1 MMTKQAIS
9 LRLGLVLF
17 ATIALGG
24 AASAQ
29 NAVEELYRG
38 RQINLIIGYGPGG
51 GYDMVGR
58 LLARRLG
65 RYLPG
70 HPTIVAQNMPGAG
83 SLRAV
88 NYLYSVA
95 PRDGTLNLTI
105 NSTSC
110 RTISN
115 MNQNTCV
122 AGKVRKTRSGDAG
135 SRSPP

>member
-1 MMTKQAIS
+1 MMTKQAIW

-17 ATIALGG
+17 ATIALCG

-29 NAVEELYRG
+29 NAVEEFYRG

-58 LLARRLG
+58 LLARHLG

-70 HPTIVAQNMPGAG
+70 HPTIVALNMPGAG

-88 NYLYSVA
+88 
-95 PRDGTLNLTI
+95 
-105 NSTSC
+105 
-110 RTISN
+110 TISIP
-115 MNQNTCV
+115 
-122 AGKVRKTRSGDAG
+122 
-135 SRSPP
+135 SRRGMGRPSACLAATWR